1 MAHLIIGGFT
11 WNVVIFGVDSKSLKH
26 LENPNNNLVVLG
38 EEPTDKYQN

>member
-26 LENPNNNLVVLG
+26 LEN
-38 EEPTDKYQN
+38 QS